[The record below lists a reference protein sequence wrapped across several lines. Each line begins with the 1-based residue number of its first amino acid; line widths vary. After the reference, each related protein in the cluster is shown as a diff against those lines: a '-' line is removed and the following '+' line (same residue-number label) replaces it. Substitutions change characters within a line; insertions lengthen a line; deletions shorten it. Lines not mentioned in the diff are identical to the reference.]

1 MDMLNREVNYVY
13 EIKYSRESTNNNNRC
28 LVKSRIKPED
38 MCDLILYIQ
47 YKYKYKSII
56 PQSDL
61 TEYEVKEVLVNC
73 YEAECINN
81 LNADEIIYLQD
92 NFKRLC
98 NKDKGKKIIDNI
110 SRYEVMGLIGEL
122 QKIVYLAIEMW
133 R

>member
-13 EIKYSRESTNNNNRC
+13 EIKYSKESTNKKNRC
-28 LVKSRIKPED
+28 LVKSRIKPKD
-38 MCDLILYIQ
+38 ICDLILYIQ
-47 YKYKYKSII
+47 YKYKSII

-98 NKDKGKKIIDNI
+98 NNDKEKKIIDNI
-110 SRYEVMGLIGEL
+110 SRYEVKGLIEEL

>member
-1 MDMLNREVNYVY
+1 MDMLNGKVNYVY
-13 EIKYSRESTNNNNRC
+13 EIKYSKESTNKNNRC
-28 LVKSRIKPED
+28 LVKSKIKPED

-47 YKYKYKSII
+47 YKYKSII

-98 NKDKGKKIIDNI
+98 NNDKGKKIIDNI
-110 SRYEVMGLIGEL
+110 SKYEVKGGIGEL
-122 QKIVYLAIEMW
+122 QIYWKELLPIYAN
-133 R
+133 

>member
-1 MDMLNREVNYVY
+1 MDMLNGEVNYVY
-13 EIKYSRESTNNNNRC
+13 EIKYSKESTNKNNRC
-28 LVKSRIKPED
+28 LVKSKIKLED

-47 YKYKYKSII
+47 YKYKSII

-81 LNADEIIYLQD
+81 LNVDEIIYLQD

-98 NKDKGKKIIDNI
+98 NNDKGRKIIDKI
-110 SRYEVMGLIGEL
+110 SRYEVKGLIGEL

>member
-1 MDMLNREVNYVY
+1 MDMLNGEVNYVY
-13 EIKYSRESTNNNNRC
+13 EIKYNKESTNKNNRC
-28 LVKSRIKPED
+28 LVKSKIKPED

-47 YKYKYKSII
+47 YKYKSII

-81 LNADEIIYLQD
+81 LNVDEIIYLQD

-98 NKDKGKKIIDNI
+98 NKDKGKKIIDKI
-110 SRYEVMGLIGEL
+110 SRYEVKGLIGEL
-122 QKIVYLAIEMW
+122 QKIVYLAIEM
-133 R
+133 

>member
-13 EIKYSRESTNNNNRC
+13 EIKYSKESTNKKNRC
-28 LVKSRIKPED
+28 LVKSRIKPKD
-38 MCDLILYIQ
+38 ICDLILYIQ
-47 YKYKYKSII
+47 YKYKSII

-98 NKDKGKKIIDNI
+98 NNDKGQKIIDNI
-110 SRYEVMGLIGEL
+110 SRYEVKGLIGEL
-122 QKIVYLAIEMW
+122 KKIVYLAIEMW

>member
-47 YKYKYKSII
+47 YKYKSII